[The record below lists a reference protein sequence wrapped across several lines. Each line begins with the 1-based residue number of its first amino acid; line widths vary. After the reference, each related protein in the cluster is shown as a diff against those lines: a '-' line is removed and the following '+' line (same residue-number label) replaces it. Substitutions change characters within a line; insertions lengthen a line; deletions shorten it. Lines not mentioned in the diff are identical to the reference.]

1 MNLKNLVKE
10 KYHPDNTLIPKIKHV
25 FGLLFCVCS
34 KRKWIEG
41 VGFTEAIGIIEKD
54 LNIV

>member
-25 FGLLFCVCS
+25 FGLLFCICS